1 MITKSNTIAV
11 VVWYHPTDEQ
21 KQLVS
26 LYEPYVRKVIVVDNS
41 TDNKGIAWALNR
53 GCEQAVQ
60 QGAEW
65 VLTMDQDSRWDQQ
78 SVDAYMAKANQY
90 ADQDNV
96 AIFSPYHDCG
106 GRIRTT
112 QDYEL
117 MHSFMCSG
125 NLLRLSAWQQT
136 GGFKEDFFI
145 DLVDD
150 EINCHVRQLGWQLVR
165 INSIHLTHNLG
176 EGQHFTRLFHHSYT
190 PHPVWRYF
198 YIGRNMQRMLQL
210 YPQERRYYHHQRRKI
225 LKRLCLYDSVEK
237 MAKLRAFVRGWRT
250 AIKEGTNKQP

>member
-11 VVWYHPTDEQ
+11 VVWYHPTEEQ
-21 KQLVS
+21 KQLVR
-26 LYEPYVRKVIVVDNS
+26 LYEPYVRKVIVIDNS
-41 TDNKGIAWALNR
+41 TDNKGIAWALNK
-53 GCEQAVQ
+53 GCEQASQ
-60 QGAEW
+60 LGAEW

-78 SVDAYMAKANQY
+78 SVDTYMAKANQY
-90 ADQDNV
+90 ADQDKV

-106 GRIRTT
+106 GKIRTT
-112 QDYEL
+112 RDYEP
-117 MHSFMCSG
+117 MRTFMCSG

-190 PHPVWRYF
+190 PHPAWRYF
-198 YIGRNMQRMLQL
+198 YIGRNIQRILKL
-210 YPQERRYYHHQRRKI
+210 YPQDRKHFRQLRRKV
-225 LKRLCLYDSVEK
+225 LKRLVFYDAQQK
-237 MAKLRAFVRGWRT
+237 GAKLCAFVRGWCT
-250 AIKEGTNKQP
+250 AIKEGTNTQP